1 MPDAGPQP
9 GCGDAQKFVPGV
21 MTETVIHCLEP
32 VEINAEH
39 GEQLLPALRPRQ
51 SLLQPVFS
59 ECAVGQASQSVVTSV
74 KDQTFVH
81 VPVISRQRHQS

>member
-9 GCGDAQKFVPGV
+9 GCGDTQKLVTGV
-21 MTETVIHCLEP
+21 MAKAVIHSLET

-39 GEQLLPALRPRQ
+39 GKQLLPTLCPRQ

-59 ECAVGQASQSVVTSV
+59 ECAVWQSSQSIMTSV
-74 KDQTFVH
+74 KNQLLVH